1 MEPKPMSA
9 RVSGFLKGSSIAQR
23 ALRSSAFT
31 MAGFAGGQALR
42 LASNLI
48 LTRLLFPEAFGTM
61 AMVSVFLMALA
72 MFSDVGVGPAI
83 MQSKRGDDRAFLDT
97 AWTIQIIRGLC
108 LFVVAI
114 GLSWPVAHYFGEPDL
129 IEYLP
134 VAALTLVIAGFNP
147 TKLQTANRHLRAGR
161 VTMIELAVQAIGIA
175 FAVALAVALQSVWA
189 LVISGVLSSLAHLVL
204 LNIFL
209 PGPGNRLNWERE
221 AAGELIHFGKWIFL
235 STICGFAIG
244 QADKVIIGGYLST
257 YDFGIYSIGFFLAS
271 FPLMLG
277 HVVTHR
283 VLIPI
288 YRETPPRQSRENFLA
303 LRRMRIPA
311 TAALLG
317 LAVALGFVGAW
328 LVQLLYDPRYE
339 VAGGIVVLLAI
350 VQIPALI
357 VLTYDQAAL
366 ASGESRRYFV
376 LAAARAALIIAGMVV
391 GLSVGGLSG
400 ALVGLGLG
408 HAAAYPV
415 VVWLARTEGAWDPW
429 HDFFFG
435 AAAAILGSLAIWL
448 NWPHISALAAM
459 GGG

>member
-1 MEPKPMSA
+1 MSA
-9 RVSGFLKGSSIAQR
+9 GLFGFLRGASLAQR

-83 MQSKRGDDRAFLDT
+83 MQSKRGDERAFLDT
-97 AWTIQIIRGLC
+97 AWTIQIIRGC
-108 LFVVAI
+108 SLFVVAL
-114 GLSWPVAHYFGEPDL
+114 GLSWPVARYFGEPDL
-129 IEYLP
+129 IYYLP
-134 VAALTLVIAGFNP
+134 VSALTLVIAGFNP
-147 TKLQTANRHLRAGR
+147 TKLQTANRHMRAGR
-161 VTMIELAVQAIGIA
+161 VTMIELAVQAIGIVI
-175 FAVALAVALQSVWA
+175 AVALALTFHSVWA
-189 LVISGVLSSLAHLVL
+189 LVVSGVLSSLAHLL
-204 LNIFL
+204 LLYLFL
-209 PGPGNRLNWERE
+209 PGPGNRLHWERE

-303 LRRMRIPA
+303 LRRMRMPA

-317 LAVALGFVGAW
+317 IALALAIVGAW
-328 LVQLLYDPRYE
+328 VVQLLYDPRYE
-339 VAGGIVVLLAI
+339 VAGGIVVVLA
-350 VQIPALI
+350 VMQTPALI

-366 ASGESRRYFV
+366 ASGESRRYFF
-376 LAAARAALIIAGMVV
+376 LAATRAAFIVLGMLAG
-391 GLSVGGLSG
+391 LNLGGLPG
-400 ALVGLGLG
+400 ALVGLGAG
-408 HAAAYPV
+408 HLAAYPV
-415 VVWLARTEGAWDPW
+415 VVWLARTEGAWDPF
-429 HDFFFG
+429 HDAFFALV
-435 AAAAILGSLAIWL
+435 AAMLGTFAIWL
-448 NWPHISALAAM
+448 NWPHIVALTAMM
-459 GGG
+459 GG